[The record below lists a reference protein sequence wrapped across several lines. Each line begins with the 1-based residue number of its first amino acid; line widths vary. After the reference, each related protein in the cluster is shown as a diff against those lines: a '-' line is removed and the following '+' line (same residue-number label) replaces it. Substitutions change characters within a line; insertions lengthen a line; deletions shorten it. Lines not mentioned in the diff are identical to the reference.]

1 MFPQKKRKMMKTFNT
16 GKITFEYPVTWEV
29 EKADILSNPD
39 CIATLS
45 KGQDNLIN
53 AVMFPTATNLDDY
66 KIFMED
72 ALTDDGGVILASD
85 FVGVILASDFVR
97 IADMDAIKLHAN
109 MDTPEINFDIHT
121 YVFIENGEIFIFE
134 MRTLDVGVILASDF
148 VRIADMDAI
157 KLHANMDTPEINFDI
172 HTYVFIENGEIFI
185 FEMRTLDVSGESERE
200 FKDIISTFKI
210 LK

>member
-1 MFPQKKRKMMKTFNT
+1 MRTFNT
-16 GKITFEYPVTWEV
+16 GKITFHYPNTWEV

-72 ALTDDGGVILASD
+72 AISDDGGVIIASD
-85 FVGVILASDFVR
+85 FTR
-97 IADMDAIKLHAN
+97 IADKDAIKLHAN

-121 YVFIENGEIFIFE
+121 YVFVEKGDIYIFE
-134 MRTLDVGVILASDF
+134 LRTLDI
-148 VRIADMDAI
+148 
-157 KLHANMDTPEINFDI
+157 
-172 HTYVFIENGEIFI
+172 
-185 FEMRTLDVSGESERE
+185 SGESERE
-200 FKDIISTFKI
+200 FKNMIQTFEI

>member
-1 MFPQKKRKMMKTFNT
+1 MRTFNS
-16 GKITFEYPVTWEV
+16 GKITFEYPDEWEV

-45 KGQDNLIN
+45 KGQNNLIN

-72 ALTDDGGVILASD
+72 AISDDGGVIIASD
-85 FVGVILASDFVR
+85 FVE
-97 IADMDAIKLHAN
+97 IAGLDSIKLHAN

-121 YVFIENGEIFIFE
+121 YVFIENGEIYIFE
-134 MRTLDVGVILASDF
+134 L
-148 VRIADMDAI
+148 
-157 KLHANMDTPEINFDI
+157 
-172 HTYVFIENGEIFI
+172 
-185 FEMRTLDVSGESERE
+185 RTLDVSGESERQ
-200 FKDIISTFKI
+200 FKNIIQSFKI

>member
-1 MFPQKKRKMMKTFNT
+1 MKTFNT
-16 GKITFEYPVTWEV
+16 GKVTFEYPATWEV

-45 KGQDNLIN
+45 KGMDNLIN

-72 ALTDDGGVILASD
+72 ALSDDGGVILASD
-85 FVGVILASDFVR
+85 FV
-97 IADMDAIKLHAN
+97 K
-109 MDTPEINFDIHT
+109 
-121 YVFIENGEIFIFE
+121 
-134 MRTLDVGVILASDF
+134 
-148 VRIADMDAI
+148 IADMDAI

-200 FKDIISTFKI
+200 FRDIISTFKI

>member
-1 MFPQKKRKMMKTFNT
+1 MRTFNT
-16 GKITFEYPVTWEV
+16 GRITFQYPDEWEV

-45 KGQDNLIN
+45 KGSDNLIN

-72 ALTDDGGVILASD
+72 AISDDGGVIIASD
-85 FVGVILASDFVR
+85 FVEISKKN
-97 IADMDAIKLHAN
+97 AIKLHAN

-121 YVFIENGEIFIFE
+121 YVFIENGDIYIFE
-134 MRTLDVGVILASDF
+134 L
-148 VRIADMDAI
+148 
-157 KLHANMDTPEINFDI
+157 
-172 HTYVFIENGEIFI
+172 
-185 FEMRTLDVSGESERE
+185 RTLDVSGESERQ
-200 FKDIISTFKI
+200 FKNIIESFEI

>member
-1 MFPQKKRKMMKTFNT
+1 MRTFNT
-16 GKITFEYPVTWEV
+16 GKITFEYPDNWEV
-29 EKADILSNPD
+29 EKADILANPD

-72 ALTDDGGVILASD
+72 AISDDGGVILSSD
-85 FVGVILASDFVR
+85 FVK

-121 YVFIENGEIFIFE
+121 YVFIENRNIYIFE
-134 MRTLDVGVILASDF
+134 LRTLDI
-148 VRIADMDAI
+148 
-157 KLHANMDTPEINFDI
+157 
-172 HTYVFIENGEIFI
+172 
-185 FEMRTLDVSGESERE
+185 SGESERE
-200 FKDIISTFKI
+200 FKDIIDSFRISK
-210 LK
+210 

>member
-1 MFPQKKRKMMKTFNT
+1 MSTFNT
-16 GKITFEYPVTWEV
+16 GKITFEYPNNWEV
-29 EKADILSNPD
+29 EKADILANPD

-72 ALTDDGGVILASD
+72 AISDDGGVILSSD
-85 FVGVILASDFVR
+85 FVK

-121 YVFIENGEIFIFE
+121 YVFIEERNIYIFE
-134 MRTLDVGVILASDF
+134 LRTLDI
-148 VRIADMDAI
+148 
-157 KLHANMDTPEINFDI
+157 
-172 HTYVFIENGEIFI
+172 
-185 FEMRTLDVSGESERE
+185 SGESERE
-200 FKDIISTFKI
+200 FKNIIDSFRI

>member
-1 MFPQKKRKMMKTFNT
+1 MKTFNT
-16 GKITFEYPVTWEV
+16 GKITFEYPVSWEV

-66 KIFMED
+66 KVFMED

-85 FVGVILASDFVR
+85 FV
-97 IADMDAIKLHAN
+97 K
-109 MDTPEINFDIHT
+109 
-121 YVFIENGEIFIFE
+121 
-134 MRTLDVGVILASDF
+134 
-148 VRIADMDAI
+148 IADMDAI

-200 FKDIISTFKI
+200 FRDIISTFTI

>member
-1 MFPQKKRKMMKTFNT
+1 MKTFNT
-16 GKITFEYPVTWEV
+16 GFITFEYPNEWEV

-72 ALTDDGGVILASD
+72 AISDDGGVILASD
-85 FVGVILASDFVR
+85 FIQ

-121 YVFIENGEIFIFE
+121 YVFVEKGNIYIFE
-134 MRTLDVGVILASDF
+134 L
-148 VRIADMDAI
+148 
-157 KLHANMDTPEINFDI
+157 
-172 HTYVFIENGEIFI
+172 
-185 FEMRTLDVSGESERE
+185 RTLDVSGESERE
-200 FKDIISTFKI
+200 FKSIISSLKI

>member
-1 MFPQKKRKMMKTFNT
+1 MRTFNT
-16 GKITFEYPVTWEV
+16 GKITFKYPNSWEV
-29 EKADILSNPD
+29 EKANILANPD

-72 ALTDDGGVILASD
+72 AISDDGGVILTSD
-85 FVGVILASDFVR
+85 FIR
-97 IADMDAIKLHAN
+97 IAEKDAIKLHAN
-109 MDTPEINFDIHT
+109 MDTPEINFDIYT

-134 MRTLDVGVILASDF
+134 L
-148 VRIADMDAI
+148 
-157 KLHANMDTPEINFDI
+157 
-172 HTYVFIENGEIFI
+172 
-185 FEMRTLDVSGESERE
+185 RTLDVSGESERE
-200 FKDIISTFKI
+200 FKNIIQTFEI

>member
-1 MFPQKKRKMMKTFNT
+1 MKTINT
-16 GKITFEYPVTWEV
+16 GKITFEYPSNWEV

-53 AVMFPTATNLDDY
+53 AVSFPTATTLDDY

-72 ALTDDGGVILASD
+72 AISDDGGVIIASD
-85 FVGVILASDFVR
+85 FVEISKKN
-97 IADMDAIKLHAN
+97 AIKLHAN

-121 YVFIENGEIFIFE
+121 YVFIENGDIYIFE
-134 MRTLDVGVILASDF
+134 L
-148 VRIADMDAI
+148 
-157 KLHANMDTPEINFDI
+157 
-172 HTYVFIENGEIFI
+172 
-185 FEMRTLDVSGESERE
+185 RTLDVSGESERQ
-200 FKDIISTFKI
+200 FKNIIESFEI

>member
-1 MFPQKKRKMMKTFNT
+1 MKTFNT
-16 GKITFEYPVTWEV
+16 GKITFEYPIEWDV

-72 ALTDDGGVILASD
+72 AITDDGGVIIASD
-85 FVGVILASDFVR
+85 FIQ
-97 IADMDAIKLHAN
+97 IAGKDAIKLHAN

-121 YVFIENGEIFIFE
+121 YVFIEKGDIYIFE
-134 MRTLDVGVILASDF
+134 LRTLDI
-148 VRIADMDAI
+148 
-157 KLHANMDTPEINFDI
+157 
-172 HTYVFIENGEIFI
+172 
-185 FEMRTLDVSGESERE
+185 SGESERE
-200 FKDIISTFKI
+200 FKNIVSTFEI

>member
-1 MFPQKKRKMMKTFNT
+1 MRTFNT
-16 GKITFEYPVTWEV
+16 GKITFEYPDNWEV
-29 EKADILSNPD
+29 EKADILANPD

-72 ALTDDGGVILASD
+72 AISDDGGVIIASD
-85 FVGVILASDFVR
+85 FVE

-121 YVFIENGEIFIFE
+121 YVFIENRNIYIFE
-134 MRTLDVGVILASDF
+134 LRTLDI
-148 VRIADMDAI
+148 
-157 KLHANMDTPEINFDI
+157 
-172 HTYVFIENGEIFI
+172 
-185 FEMRTLDVSGESERE
+185 SGESERE
-200 FKDIISTFKI
+200 FKDIIDSFRISK
-210 LK
+210 

>member
-1 MFPQKKRKMMKTFNT
+1 MRTFNT
-16 GKITFEYPVTWEV
+16 GKITFEYPSGWEV

-72 ALTDDGGVILASD
+72 AISDDGGVIIASD
-85 FVGVILASDFVR
+85 FVE
-97 IADMDAIKLHAN
+97 IAGLDSIKLHAN

-121 YVFIENGEIFIFE
+121 YVFIENGDIYIFE
-134 MRTLDVGVILASDF
+134 L
-148 VRIADMDAI
+148 
-157 KLHANMDTPEINFDI
+157 
-172 HTYVFIENGEIFI
+172 
-185 FEMRTLDVSGESERE
+185 RTLDVSGESERE
-200 FKDIISTFKI
+200 FRNIIESFKI

>member
-1 MFPQKKRKMMKTFNT
+1 MKTFNT
-16 GKITFEYPVTWEV
+16 GKITFEYPVGWEV

-72 ALTDDGGVILASD
+72 ALTDDG
-85 FVGVILASDFVR
+85 
-97 IADMDAIKLHAN
+97 
-109 MDTPEINFDIHT
+109 
-121 YVFIENGEIFIFE
+121 
-134 MRTLDVGVILASDF
+134 GVILASDF